1 MFRKD
6 FETINKFDSCS
17 GNFKVIIQMFIV
29 HFHENISALTNTFT
43 FSINYTEA
51 IDSKSINTLT
61 TNIPHHIETRQ
72 LVCTGNQLTG
82 FDMGTLIVNGLKRSK
97 NYSETCSKTN
107 TRRYHR
113 YLISMKNQSQK
124 YLDKMM

>member
-29 HFHENISALTNTFT
+29 HFHENISTLTNTLT

-51 IDSKSINTLT
+51 INSKSINTLT
-61 TNIPHHIETRQ
+61 TNVSHHIETRQ
-72 LVCTGNQLTG
+72 LVCIANQLTG
-82 FDMGTLIVNGLKRSK
+82 FYMGTLIVNGLKRSK